1 MTALLGLI
9 FVALL
14 VRVCSKRG
22 LLQPDDRASVR
33 IEVESQRLDENMTS
47 LKDTHSQLLATL
59 LQNQSAMMTSQ
70 AEIIRT
76 LADVKRTLS
85 ERCNVD
91 VTTSDVTATASS
103 VVPDI
108 TSTAIPATSSSVIT
122 ADCFTDCLDYRTRGG
137 ADTTSCIITTL
148 SQDGLCNKQTYCDM
162 ATDGGGWTVFQR
174 HQSDAMSFNRI
185 AGSTTRTASEI

>member
-1 MTALLGLI
+1 MRHMT
-9 FVALL
+9 
-14 VRVCSKRG
+14 S
-22 LLQPDDRASVR
+22 
-33 IEVESQRLDENMTS
+33 S
-47 LKDTHSQLLATL
+47 LKDTRSQLLETVLHQA
-59 LQNQSAMMTSQ
+59 ARMTSQ